1 MNRSRVFHRAPLAAG
16 ALVVMSLVL
25 AAGALQAGM
34 LVVIAPHPD
43 DGEASCGGLIA
54 NAVAAGDSVVVLE
67 MTGGELG
74 VWGKSPEEARAI
86 RTAEARRAAA
96 TLGARA
102 EFFGGLDGSLVSDAA
117 GAARL
122 GAVLGALQP
131 DVVVAPWPLDVHPD
145 HQAAG
150 QLTWRAFQDPAT
162 TFALYF
168 YETTNSPHTRSVA
181 FTPTD
186 YVDITGVLER
196 KREATLQHA
205 SQNPAEWFD
214 MYANLALVHGY
225 AADVTYAEAYVRAR
239 NGSGLGGR
247 AEHTGR
253 TLAVVRD

>member
-1 MNRSRVFHRAPLAAG
+1 MKPRHACHGAPLAG
-16 ALVVMSLVL
+16 FALLFL
-25 AAGALQAGM
+25 FLAPAAGPLHAGT

-86 RTAEARRAAA
+86 RIVEARRAAA
-96 TLGARA
+96 ALGARA

-117 GAARL
+117 GVARL
-122 GAVLGALQP
+122 GGILAGLKP

-150 QLTWRAFQDPAT
+150 QLAWRAFQDPAT

-181 FTPTD
+181 FTPSD

-205 SQNPAEWFD
+205 SQNPAVWFD

-225 AADVTYAEAYVRAR
+225 AADVAYAEAYVRAR

-253 TLAVVRD
+253 TLARARD

>member
-1 MNRSRVFHRAPLAAG
+1 MAHRRVS
-16 ALVVMSLVL
+16 ALVRGAVALLLL
-25 AAGALQAGM
+25 ACAPAPGSRAGT

-54 NAVAAGDSVVVLE
+54 NTVAAGDSVVVLE

-74 VWGKSPEEARAI
+74 VWGKSPDEARAI

-96 TLGARA
+96 RLGARA

-122 GAVLGALQP
+122 GAILARLRP
-131 DVVVAPWPLDVHPD
+131 EVVVAPWPLDVHPD

-150 QLTWRAFQDPAT
+150 QLAWRAFQDPAT
-162 TFALYF
+162 TFTLYF
-168 YETTNSPHTRSVA
+168 YETTNAPHTRSFGFV
-181 FTPTD
+181 PTD
-186 YVDITGVLER
+186 YVDITGALAA
-196 KREATLQHA
+196 KREATLLHA

-214 MYANLALVHGY
+214 LYANLALVHGY
-225 AADVTYAEAYVRAR
+225 AADVTHAEGYVRAR

-247 AEHTGR
+247 GERTAR
-253 TLAVVRD
+253 TLPAQRE